1 LANFPRW
8 VKIKKKTFNF
18 SIKSK
23 FQDIVTKQLFEV
35 VKNNKPDEVAN
46 VLKNP
51 NCDVKSFRHG
61 RTALHYA
68 AMRGELVI
76 IEQLISAGADVNAKS
91 EKDFNESIVHCA
103 AVHSSP
109 LKVFNLLEKAGAT
122 FLVQDSEGANP
133 LHLLVGFD
141 RRSCKLFS

>member
-1 LANFPRW
+1 
-8 VKIKKKTFNF
+8 
-18 SIKSK
+18 
-23 FQDIVTKQLFEV
+23 
-35 VKNNKPDEVAN
+35 
-46 VLKNP
+46 
-51 NCDVKSFRHG
+51 
-61 RTALHYA
+61 
-68 AMRGELVI
+68 MRGELAIV
-76 IEQLISAGADVNAKS
+76 EQLISAGADVNAKS

-141 RRSCKLFS
+141 RHSCKLLS

>member
-1 LANFPRW
+1 
-8 VKIKKKTFNF
+8 
-18 SIKSK
+18 
-23 FQDIVTKQLFEV
+23 V

-141 RRSCKLFS
+141 RQSCKLFS